1 MGSPIPAP
9 AKVRVDTINGNISTI
24 GDLLQ
29 TAMQALDPNTDVIS
43 INYIRSENSQ
53 GVACLLTYQIP

>member
-24 GDLLQ
+24 GGLLQ
-29 TAMQALDPNTDVIS
+29 TAMQALAANTDVIS
-43 INYIRSENSQ
+43 INYSKIRK
-53 GVACLLTYQIP
+53 